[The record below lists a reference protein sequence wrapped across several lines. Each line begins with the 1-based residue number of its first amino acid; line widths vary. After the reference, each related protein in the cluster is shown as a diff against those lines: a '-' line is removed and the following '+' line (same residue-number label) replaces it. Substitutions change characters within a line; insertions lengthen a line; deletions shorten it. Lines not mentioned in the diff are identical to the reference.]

1 MKTPLPAEGRIE
13 PTEVRRRAAAGALLI
28 AIRTATT
35 QVIAL
40 TGNIILARLLVP
52 EDFGAVAF
60 GATLVTVATFFSDG
74 GMGVALIRRG
84 DDPSRDDL
92 RALLG
97 FQLATSSA
105 LAALTLVAGSFF
117 GRVGLVAGLMALS
130 LPFVAARAPS
140 TIVLERSLHYRPIVI
155 AELVES
161 VTFYAWSI
169 PLVLAGF
176 GVWGLASGAVVR
188 SAVATVLLVYLSS
201 SGWIGPRFDF
211 GRLRALLGF
220 GARFQARGVV
230 ALARDEGLN
239 LGIAVVAGISVLGLW
254 SLAARVMQV
263 PFLVFSAL
271 LRVSYP
277 AMSQLNRAGEE
288 LGVTVDNL
296 AAVTSLLAV
305 AVLGPLSGVADQLV
319 PAVFGERSAPGCG
332 HHPLGQRGSG
342 VQRPHLGRMLRLPVC
357 HERRPHAS
365 PCDCRERCHLA
376 DRRARSG
383 RGCRGG
389 CDRDR
394 VAACVT
400 HRGRHPLARRACAD
414 DRARLAGLP
423 ARCLLRPAHRPLRAG
438 RRDVGGRRL
447 GRRCRRCR
455 RGARG
460 LLRARPALR
469 PRPARPL
476 GRGSSAGARAGD
488 GGGQGVSI
496 EDGMELASSYLPG
509 AAGPTPSP
517 RIADACP
524 RCDARIHTSS
534 PSRRLRAARGGGRG
548 RKDAAASDR
557 RSRRRARAL
566 GDRFTALRVRRFDR
580 GCSRWSSPARQAS
593 Y

>member
-319 PAVFGERSAPGCG
+319 PAVFGERWTQAADIIPW
-332 HHPLGQRGSG
+332 
-342 VQRPHLGRMLRLPVC
+342 
-357 HERRPHAS
+357 AS
-365 PCDCRERCHLA
+365 
-376 DRRARSG
+376 
-383 RGCRGG
+383 
-389 CDRDR
+389 
-394 VAACVT
+394 
-400 HRGRHPLARRACAD
+400 
-414 DRARLAGLP
+414 AGLVFSGP
-423 ARCLLRPAHRPLRAG
+423 ISVACSGFLYATNDARTPLRATAANG
-438 RRDVGGRRL
+438 VIWLTVALGLVGAVGVAAIGIGWLLASLTEAVILSRAVRARTTARVWPACLRGACFALPTALCARAVETSVGGGL
-447 GRRCRRCR
+447 AGAAV
-455 RGARG
+455 GAAAALVVYSALVLLFARG
-460 LLRARPALR
+460 
-469 PRPARPL
+469 PL
-476 GRGSSAGARAGD
+476 GL
-488 GGGQGVSI
+488 
-496 EDGMELASSYLPG
+496 LAE
-509 AAGPTPSP
+509 A
-517 RIADACP
+517 
-524 RCDARIHTSS
+524 
-534 PSRRLRAARGGGRG
+534 
-548 RKDAAASDR
+548 
-557 RSRRRARAL
+557 
-566 GDRFTALRVRRFDR
+566 
-580 GCSRWSSPARQAS
+580 ARQARAPATEVARA
-593 Y
+593 